1 LLGRIETE
9 APIFNNEQQSF
20 SLTVIN
26 QHFLLLEGLM
36 TPRELEQEACM
47 QQRKYSVVTISAW
60 LFPIGCNHS
69 IHYDSV
75 QARTEYTKYS
85 IVGRPRKSG
94 IFTNDIPMKLLK
106 TQLICRFIKHFFKF
120 LNDHINQ

>member
-20 SLTVIN
+20 GLTVIN
-26 QHFLLLEGLM
+26 QQFLLLKGLM

-60 LFPIGCNHS
+60 LFPIGCN
-69 IHYDSV
+69 Y
-75 QARTEYTKYS
+75 
-85 IVGRPRKSG
+85 
-94 IFTNDIPMKLLK
+94 
-106 TQLICRFIKHFFKF
+106 LI
-120 LNDHINQ
+120 